1 MDIEKAEKEYT
12 AKNIELL
19 SEMEG
24 VRKRPGMYIGS
35 TNATG
40 LHHLIWEIVDN
51 AVDEAVNGYGDRVSV
66 TVHKDGSVSVEDEGR
81 GIPVDIHPQTGVPAV
96 QLLYTTFIQA
106 ASSPIRTTRFRPAFT
121 ASAQP

>member
-66 TVHKDGSVSVEDEGR
+66 TVHKDGR
-81 GIPVDIHPQTGVPAV
+81 
-96 QLLYTTFIQA
+96 
-106 ASSPIRTTRFRPAFT
+106 
-121 ASAQP
+121 